1 MSCHNMDLQDGI
13 KDVPKPNARSSLAS
27 QPLHYAAKTEFDLFK
42 DGENSKFATAKE
54 DSDFCCRMF
63 LAPYHSFTM
72 SVVEKGSDDE
82 ILAVDRPFVCCAA
95 CSCCC
100 FQKMK
105 VTSGGQDIGSIKETC
120 YFCVPRFE
128 VLNASQQP
136 VYKMH
141 QPTCVGGMCVNCC
154 AEGNP
159 CGPGCCKV
167 PFHVFPADQKDT
179 DNGAQH
185 SGKIL
190 KMPRSWKS
198 ELFTDADV
206 FEVSFPEGATSEQ
219 KGLLVGASIFLNAIF
234 FEGEN
239 EGAA

>member
-54 DSDFCCRMF
+54 DSDFCCRLF

-105 VTSGGQDIGSIKETC
+105 VTSGLGHGK
-120 YFCVPRFE
+120 F
-128 VLNASQQP
+128 
-136 VYKMH
+136 
-141 QPTCVGGMCVNCC
+141 
-154 AEGNP
+154 
-159 CGPGCCKV
+159 
-167 PFHVFPADQKDT
+167 VF
-179 DNGAQH
+179 
-185 SGKIL
+185 S
-190 KMPRSWKS
+190 S
-198 ELFTDADV
+198 
-206 FEVSFPEGATSEQ
+206 
-219 KGLLVGASIFLNAIF
+219 
-234 FEGEN
+234 
-239 EGAA
+239 